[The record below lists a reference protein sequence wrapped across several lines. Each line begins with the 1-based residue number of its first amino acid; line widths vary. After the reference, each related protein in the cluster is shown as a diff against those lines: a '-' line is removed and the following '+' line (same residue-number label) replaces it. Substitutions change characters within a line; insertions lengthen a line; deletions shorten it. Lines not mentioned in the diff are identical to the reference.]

1 MHPLKKYFTEGL
13 IQFTILLSLMGV
25 RVDVDTYLNAQ
36 LPPLREIILGQSS
49 AYTQTQFHN
58 WRNTLGGYD
67 LHPKSVDLDYYFT
80 ARRLLNDVRGLD
92 RLLVPSTE
100 LSAWLVHSGSSRE
113 ADGSVPASQPSL
125 PLDNTSGVNEGAV
138 AENSDRANGSSEQ
151 VEESLGAVGLP
162 MSSDLTKEDIDLIDI
177 LWRQDI
183 DLGAGREVFDYS
195 SKQKENGQG
204 EEDQRKKTEED
215 SASGRSGLLQGT
227 AHVDGETGE
236 SIPDQVSEL
245 VDQTP
250 SFEECLR
257 LLEETFP
264 FAEDSEFPAAVS
276 SELNE
281 ALDSALAS
289 TSDSPPASSQTT
301 LRPPLLTPQDT
312 PLDLE
317 QQWQDLLSLMDL
329 QDMDMGDS
337 AASFSDN
344 TSNGNAELPMSYI
357 QPPTTTINQDVSLH
371 DATLPLCGQDFPA
384 FFNADVAV
392 GSGPSLQPLASTNST
407 DFDTTFGSTN
417 FTGLLFPHHINGTG
431 NETCSPAMADPL
443 RGLLDDAMLDEISL
457 MDLAM
462 EEGFGPMETSQI
474 EEELD
479 SDSGLSLDSS
489 QSPVSPSSSESS
501 SSSTTSSSSS
511 SSSSSSLSLSE
522 EGAVGYSSD
531 SEDTDSEDGQGAVG
545 GHQPEFSKFC
555 RMSYQNPSYFHSLPY
570 LDQIHHNHT
579 YNLPPGASASSPHS
593 PPSPG
598 YKAGFRETR
607 RSCIDLHVGR
617 DERRARA
624 LKIPFTNDKIVN
636 LPVDEFNELLKKA
649 HLTEPQ
655 LALIRD
661 IRRRGK
667 NKLAAQNCRKRK
679 LDTILNLDQD
689 VEQLKKQKA
698 RLLKEKVDFVK
709 SLRQMKQKLQGLY
722 QEVFDRL
729 RDEDGRPYCPSQYT
743 LQYANNGSMLVM
755 PHTLITQQ
763 GKPDKKKGSKKK

>member
-1 MHPLKKYFTEGL
+1 MLPLKKYFTEGL

-25 RVDVDTYLNAQ
+25 RVDVDSYLNAQ

-113 ADGSVPASQPSL
+113 TDGSVAASQPSL
-125 PLDNTSGVNEGAV
+125 PLDNPSGVNEGAV

-183 DLGAGREVFDYS
+183 DLGAGREVFDCNYR
-195 SKQKENGQG
+195 QKENEQG
-204 EEDQRKKTEED
+204 EEDQRKKTEET
-215 SASGRSGLLQGT
+215 SGSGRSGLLQGT
-227 AHVDGETGE
+227 VQVDGETGE
-236 SIPDQVSEL
+236 SVLAQGPEL
-245 VDQTP
+245 LDQTP

-281 ALDSALAS
+281 ALDSALPS
-289 TSDSPPASSQTT
+289 TSDSLPATSQTT
-301 LRPPLLTPQDT
+301 LHPPLLRPDT

-317 QQWQDLLSLMDL
+317 QQWQDLLSLMDF
-329 QDMDMGDS
+329 QDMDVGES
-337 AASFSDN
+337 TGSFSED
-344 TSNGNAELPMSYI
+344 TGSGNAELPVSHS
-357 QPPTTTINQDVSLH
+357 QTPTTAINQDVSLH
-371 DATLPLCGQDFPA
+371 DATLPPCGQDFPP
-384 FFNADVAV
+384 FFNANLDNVAV
-392 GSGPSLQPLASTNST
+392 GSSPSPSLQPLASTNST
-407 DFDTTFGSTN
+407 DFGSTFSSTN
-417 FTGLLFPHHINGTG
+417 FTGLLFPQRINGTS
-431 NETCSPAMADPL
+431 NETCGPALADPL
-443 RGLLDDAMLDEISL
+443 SGLLDAAMLDEISL
-457 MDLAM
+457 LDLAM

-474 EEELD
+474 EQELE

-501 SSSTTSSSSS
+501 SSSSPST
-511 SSSSSSLSLSE
+511 SSSSSLSLSE
-522 EGAVGYSSD
+522 EGAVGYSSNSEED
-531 SEDTDSEDGQGAVG
+531 SEEGEGEGAVG
-545 GHQPEFSKFC
+545 GYQPQFSKFC
-555 RMSYQNPSYFHSLPY
+555 RMSYQNPSSFHSLPY
-570 LDQIHHNHT
+570 LNQINHNHT
-579 YNLPPGASASSPHS
+579 YNLPTGASVSGPHS
-593 PPSPG
+593 PPG
-598 YKAGFRETR
+598 QKAGFKETHC
-607 RSCIDLHVGR
+607 SHIDLQVGR

-624 LKIPFTNDKIVN
+624 LKIPFSNDKIIN
-636 LPVDEFNELLKKA
+636 LPVDEFNELLNKY
-649 HLTEPQ
+649 HLTETQ
-655 LALIRD
+655 LTLIRD

-689 VEQLKKQKA
+689 VEQLKRQKA

-722 QEVFDRL
+722 QEVFGRL
-729 RDEDGRPYCPSQYT
+729 RDEEGRPYCPSQYT

-755 PHTLITQQ
+755 PHTLIAQQ

>member
-1 MHPLKKYFTEGL
+1 MLPLKKYFTEGL

-25 RVDVDTYLNAQ
+25 RVDIDSYLNAQ

-100 LSAWLVHSGSSRE
+100 LNAWLVHSGSSRE
-113 ADGSVPASQPSL
+113 ADSSVAASQPSL
-125 PLDNTSGVNEGAV
+125 PLDNPSGVNEVAV
-138 AENSDRANGSSEQ
+138 AENSSRGNGSSEQ

-183 DLGAGREVFDYS
+183 DLGAGREVFDSTYR
-195 SKQKENGQG
+195 QKENEEG
-204 EEDQRKKTEED
+204 EEEQRKKNEEN
-215 SASGRSGLLQGT
+215 SASRRSGLLQG
-227 AHVDGETGE
+227 AIQVDGETGE
-236 SIPDQVSEL
+236 RVPVQMPEL

-264 FAEDSEFPAAVS
+264 FNEDSEFPAAVS

-281 ALDSALAS
+281 ALDSALPS
-289 TSDSPPASSQTT
+289 TSDSLAASSQTT
-301 LRPPLLTPQDT
+301 LLSPLPRPET

-317 QQWQDLLSLMDL
+317 QQWQDLLSLMEL
-329 QDMDMGDS
+329 QDMEVTNS
-337 AASFSDN
+337 AVSFNEDPG
-344 TSNGNAELPMSYI
+344 TGNADLPTNYN
-357 QPPTTTINQDVSLH
+357 QPPTTAINQDVSLH
-371 DATLPLCGQDFPA
+371 DATLPPCAQDYPT
-384 FFNADVAV
+384 FFNPNLENPVD
-392 GSGPSLQPLASTNST
+392 SNPSLQRLASTNST
-407 DFDTTFGSTN
+407 NFDATFGSTN
-417 FTGLLFPHHINGTG
+417 FTGLLFPSHINGSH
-431 NETCSPAMADPL
+431 NETCCSGMPDPL
-443 RGLLDDAMLDEISL
+443 SSLLDEAMLDEISL
-457 MDLAM
+457 LDLAM
-462 EEGFGPMETSQI
+462 EEGFGPMEASQI

-501 SSSTTSSSSS
+501 SS
-511 SSSSSSLSLSE
+511 LSFSE
-522 EGAVGYSSD
+522 EGAVGYS
-531 SEDTDSEDGQGAVG
+531 TDSEAADSEEVEGEGAVG
-545 GHQPEFSKFC
+545 GYQPEFSKFC
-555 RMSYQNPSYFHSLPY
+555 RMSYQNPSFFHSLPY
-570 LDQIHHNHT
+570 LDQINHNHT
-579 YNLPPGASASSPHS
+579 YNLPPSTLVSGQQSH
-593 PPSPG
+593 PG
-598 YKAGFRETR
+598 PGKKAGFKETHSSR
-607 RSCIDLHVGR
+607 IDLHMGR

-624 LKIPFTNDKIVN
+624 LKIPFSNDKIIN
-636 LPVDEFNELLKKA
+636 LPVDEFNELLSKH
-649 HLTEPQ
+649 HLTEAQ

-679 LDTILNLDQD
+679 LDTILNLDHD
-689 VEQLKKQKA
+689 VDHLKKQKA
-698 RLLKEKVDFVK
+698 RLLKEKVEFVK
-709 SLRQMKQKLQGLY
+709 SLRQMKQKLQELY

-729 RDEDGRPYCPSQYT
+729 RDEEGRPYCPSQYS
-743 LQYANNGSMLVM
+743 LQYANDGSMLVM
-755 PHTLITQQ
+755 PRALLTQQ
-763 GKPDKKKGSKKK
+763 GKADKKKSSKKK

>member
-162 MSSDLTKEDIDLIDI
+162 MSSDLTKE
-177 LWRQDI
+177 
-183 DLGAGREVFDYS
+183 
-195 SKQKENGQG
+195 
-204 EEDQRKKTEED
+204 
-215 SASGRSGLLQGT
+215 
-227 AHVDGETGE
+227 
-236 SIPDQVSEL
+236 VSEL

-264 FAEDSEFPAAVS
+264 FAEDSE
-276 SELNE
+276 
-281 ALDSALAS
+281 
-289 TSDSPPASSQTT
+289 
-301 LRPPLLTPQDT
+301 
-312 PLDLE
+312 
-317 QQWQDLLSLMDL
+317 
-329 QDMDMGDS
+329 DMDMGDS